1 MSNKTQKKKKIP
13 EDESK
18 DTSKKQ
24 PMDQNEEPTKE
35 SDSASDNDNNEVIE
49 GLKKELEAQKDRLL
63 RTAAEYDN
71 FRKRTEKEKALIY
84 SDATSVAVSAILPI
98 ADSLEHATKS
108 LEGTDENYQKGLLLI
123 VNQFN
128 ESLKKLK
135 VESFGEKGDSFN
147 PDLHNAVSHIEDEQ
161 LGENVVSEVFQKGY
175 KIGDHIVRY
184 AMVQVAN

>member
-1 MSNKTQKKKKIP
+1 MSNKTQKKKKLP
-13 EDESK
+13 EDENK
-18 DTSKKQ
+18 DTSPKQ
-24 PMDQNEEPTKE
+24 SMDQNEEPTKE
-35 SDSASDNDNNEVIE
+35 NDSVSDNDNNEIIE
-49 GLKKELEAQKDRLL
+49 SLKKELDAQKDRLL

-108 LEGTDENYQKGLLLI
+108 LEGADENYQKGLLLI

-161 LGENVVSEVFQKGY
+161 LGENVISEVFQKGY